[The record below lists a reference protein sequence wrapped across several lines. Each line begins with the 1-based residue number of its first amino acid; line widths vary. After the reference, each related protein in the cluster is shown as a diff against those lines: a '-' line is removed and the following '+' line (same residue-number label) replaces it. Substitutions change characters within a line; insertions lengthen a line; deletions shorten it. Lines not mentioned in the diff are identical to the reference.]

1 MEFEGIVNARDL
13 GGIRIGNRTVRYGR
27 LLRTAHLHDA
37 TDADVEKMISDFKV
51 DSSKIIIDSEL
62 PDPEMFDDESDYVW

>member
-1 MEFEGIVNARDL
+1 
-13 GGIRIGNRTVRYGR
+13 
-27 LLRTAHLHDA
+27 
-37 TDADVEKMISDFKV
+37 MISDFKV